1 MCESEIGIRYSCL
14 LAQTHWFLRHIV
26 LVSQTGVLCNDAIR
40 NGLNCNDILLL
51 LWEINWLEKVKTVDI
66 YILCS
71 YVKQILWLSKFPS
84 SSDRI
89 ALEKLGKKYFWSTLF
104 GVEVC
109 FFIVNGSFTVRWEH
123 DMENS
128 EQQQEH
134 KSGEA
139 VLRNIKAWNL
149 ELWLYSKWY
158 YWICGYIFTFSY
170 LENSMVK
177 AFQKVFFSD

>member
-89 ALEKLGKKYFWSTLF
+89 ALEKLGKKVFLEYFIWSG
-104 GVEVC
+104 GVFLHC
-109 FFIVNGSFTVRWEH
+109 KWKF
-123 DMENS
+123 
-128 EQQQEH
+128 
-134 KSGEA
+134 
-139 VLRNIKAWNL
+139 
-149 ELWLYSKWY
+149 YSKMRTWHGKFRTTTRAQIRRSSSEKY
-158 YWICGYIFTFSY
+158 KGLKPWTMIIF
-170 LENSMVK
+170 
-177 AFQKVFFSD
+177 